1 MSTKIV
7 SITRH
12 NFKQEIEQ
20 ATKPV
25 VIDVYATWC
34 GPCQHMEPIFE
45 ELEQTYGDKYI
56 FAKLNVD
63 ESREIAIAYSITSV
77 PTFLF
82 INNNQVVDKAI
93 GYMNKEELEK
103 KIKNSFQQG

>member
-1 MSTKIV
+1 MII

-12 NFKQEIEQ
+12 NFKQEIEESS
-20 ATKPV
+20 KPV

-34 GPCQHMEPIFE
+34 GPCQHMAPYFE
-45 ELEQTYGDKYI
+45 ELAQAYGTQYT

-63 ESREIAIAYSITSV
+63 EAREFAIEYGVNSV

-82 INNNQVVDKAI
+82 LKNGKLVDSVVGFMPKQD
-93 GYMNKEELEK
+93 LEN
-103 KIKNSFQQG
+103 KIKEVFAKV

>member
-1 MSTKIV
+1 MII

-12 NFKQEIEQ
+12 NFKQEIEESS
-20 ATKPV
+20 KPV

-34 GPCQHMEPIFE
+34 GPCQHMAPFFE
-45 ELEQTYGDKYI
+45 ELAQQYGHSYT

-63 ESREIAIAYSITSV
+63 EAREIAIEYNVSSV

-82 INNNQVVDKAI
+82 LKNGKLIDSI
-93 GYMNKEELEK
+93 TGYMPKEDLEN
-103 KIKNSFQQG
+103 KIKDVFA

>member
-1 MSTKIV
+1 MII

-12 NFKQEIEQ
+12 NFKQEIEES
-20 ATKPV
+20 TKPV

-34 GPCQHMEPIFE
+34 GPCQHMAPFFE
-45 ELEQTYGDKYI
+45 ELAQTYGNKYT

-63 ESREIAIAYSITSV
+63 EARDIAVDYDVRSV

-82 INNNQVVDKAI
+82 LKNGKLIDSVM
-93 GYMNKEELEK
+93 GYMPKQDLEN
-103 KIKNSFQQG
+103 KIKQVLGE